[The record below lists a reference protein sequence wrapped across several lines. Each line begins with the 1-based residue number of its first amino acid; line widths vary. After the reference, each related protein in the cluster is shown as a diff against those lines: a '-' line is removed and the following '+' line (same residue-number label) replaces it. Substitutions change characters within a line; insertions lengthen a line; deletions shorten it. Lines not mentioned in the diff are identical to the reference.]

1 MIRLG
6 DEYVFPSPNSADR
19 DGILAFGGDLNP
31 KRIIQAYKNGIFPWF
46 ESDDNLLWWSP
57 DPRMILYPSKIKISK
72 SLKSFIKKHHLK
84 SLLIAILKK

>member
-31 KRIIQAYKNGIFPWF
+31 KRIIQA
-46 ESDDNLLWWSP
+46 
-57 DPRMILYPSKIKISK
+57 
-72 SLKSFIKKHHLK
+72 
-84 SLLIAILKK
+84 